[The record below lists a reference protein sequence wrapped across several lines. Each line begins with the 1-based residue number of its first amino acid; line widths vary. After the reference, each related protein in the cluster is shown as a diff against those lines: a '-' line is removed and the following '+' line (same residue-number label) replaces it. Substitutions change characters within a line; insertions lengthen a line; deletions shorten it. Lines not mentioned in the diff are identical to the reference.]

1 MNQQKM
7 KLNADSLS
15 SWSCLDFLAHNV
27 NILSI
32 NNGGST
38 YVQDIWTSSKKMH
51 VRKSDI
57 MEKLRDWGSKVDSS
71 LPKSWFSFC
80 FLLT

>member
-1 MNQQKM
+1 MNQHKV

-32 NNGGST
+32 NNGGNA
-38 YVQDIWTSSKKMH
+38 YEQDIWTSSKKMH

-57 MEKLRDWGSKVDSS
+57 MEKLRDWGLKLIVVCQSAGFLFV
-71 LPKSWFSFC
+71 FC
-80 FLLT
+80 